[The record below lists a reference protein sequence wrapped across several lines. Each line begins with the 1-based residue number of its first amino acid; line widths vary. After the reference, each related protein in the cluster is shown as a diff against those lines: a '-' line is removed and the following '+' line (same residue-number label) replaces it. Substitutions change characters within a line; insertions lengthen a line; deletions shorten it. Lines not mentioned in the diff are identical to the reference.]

1 MFSMLLEVIQHLFV
15 RKDRPLRTFDKDIV
29 DVLVD
34 EMAKSGP
41 TLHTHANVT
50 EVVKNDDSL
59 TISLIMEKRLLLIAS
74 SGLLDAQL
82 TPLVLDLKRQVL
94 N

>member
-1 MFSMLLEVIQHLFV
+1 M

-41 TLHTHANVT
+41 TLHTHANAT
-50 EVVKNDDSL
+50 EVVKNTDDSL
-59 TISLIMEKRLLLIAS
+59 TISFDNGETITVDCLIW
-74 SGLLDAQL
+74 LLDAQP
-82 TPLVLDLKRQVL
+82 TPLVLVLKRQVL

>member
-1 MFSMLLEVIQHLFV
+1 MGLPQMVSFELDEVPKQLQLLWCWLHRRLRLLVFSIYGVIHLFV

-41 TLHTHANVT
+41 TLHTHAN
-50 EVVKNDDSL
+50 
-59 TISLIMEKRLLLIAS
+59 AS
-74 SGLLDAQL
+74 RGSEEC
-82 TPLVLDLKRQVL
+82 R
-94 N
+94 